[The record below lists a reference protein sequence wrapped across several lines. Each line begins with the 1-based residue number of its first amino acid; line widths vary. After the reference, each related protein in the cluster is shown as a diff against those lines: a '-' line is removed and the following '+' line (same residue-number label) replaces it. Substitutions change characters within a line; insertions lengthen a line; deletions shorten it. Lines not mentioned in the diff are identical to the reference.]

1 MEGLSG
7 RERSTFELLKSFR
20 LECSTESMLAQKKFT
35 MCSLRELKKLKLIQL
50 KLSESK
56 GSVGPG

>member
-35 MCSLRELKKLKLIQL
+35 MCFLRELKELKLYN
-50 KLSESK
+50 
-56 GSVGPG
+56 

>member
-7 RERSTFELLKSFR
+7 RERSTFELKSFR